1 VTYSGIFVTFEGGE
15 GTGKSTQ
22 LERLAEVIE
31 RAGAD
36 VVTTRE
42 PGGTAIGEGVR
53 EILLSPDSHDLLPRA
68 ELLLYEAARAQL
80 VEEVIRPA
88 LERGAIVLC
97 DRFYDSTM
105 AYQGYARG
113 ISLLEVHD
121 LNMIATEH
129 MAPDLTLVYDL
140 PPGVGLERAT
150 KASGPDRLEA
160 EALAF
165 HERVAAGF
173 RSIADSDPG
182 RVHIVDASGDPEAVF
197 ERTLAAVSTFEP
209 LAALLGRQTEGEA
222 E

>member
-1 VTYSGIFVTFEGGE
+1 MLVTFEGGE

-22 LERLAEVIE
+22 LARLAETLE

-42 PGGTAIGEGVR
+42 PGGTATGEAVR
-53 EILLSPDSHDLLPRA
+53 EILLSPDSEGMLPRA

-80 VEEVIRPA
+80 VDEVIRPA
-88 LERGAIVLC
+88 LERGAVVLC

-113 ISLLEVHD
+113 ISLLEIHD

-140 PPGVGLERAT
+140 PPGVGVERAT
-150 KASGPDRLEA
+150 RQSAPDRLEA
-160 EALAF
+160 EDLAF

-173 RSIADSDPG
+173 RSIADSDPD
-182 RVHIVDASGDPEAVF
+182 RVHLVDASGDPDEVF
-197 ERTLAAVSTFEP
+197 ERTLEAASTFEP